1 MWPFGIS
8 TQLPITSKNEGA
20 PKRSLGL
27 ARDGQEVITPVCC
40 GLPLSHVSNSIV
52 FSFWTATLDL
62 AGAALDQAHISY
74 TRVDGTML
82 AKQRQLALESFVED
96 SRIRTILISLRCGS
110 TGYVKGLYLRKY
122 PSSLT
127 VSRLIL
133 TAANHVFLME
143 PQWNPMI
150 EDQAL
155 DRVHRIGQTKE
166 VTTVRYI
173 VNNTLEEVRQN

>member
-1 MWPFGIS
+1 
-8 TQLPITSKNEGA
+8 
-20 PKRSLGL
+20 
-27 ARDGQEVITPVCC
+27 
-40 GLPLSHVSNSIV
+40 
-52 FSFWTATLDL
+52 
-62 AGAALDQAHISY
+62 
-74 TRVDGTML
+74 ML

-110 TGYVKGLYLRKY
+110 TGYVKYHYLRKY
-122 PSSLT
+122 PSLLNI
-127 VSRLIL
+127 SRLNL
-133 TAANHVFLME
+133 TTANHVFLME

-173 VNNTLEEVRQN
+173 VNNTLEEVRHH